1 MHDSLGTHNEPQ
13 YAETG
18 VPADAADLTEV
29 AAFAAK
35 VGNMRVGTT
44 TERNNATGA
53 DVWQGLLW
61 YDTDLNQYFSYDA
74 GWTMILSPDLTA
86 NIATF
91 STGWTGLT
99 AGHTPRVRRHG
110 SHVNLYGAISF
121 GTNANYNSMFT
132 VPAGFAPATTTVQF
146 IGAALVS
153 IGSGN
158 GEAAALVLTNG
169 VVSFAGTGYSTA
181 SLPGLGSIVTLG
193 GLSWWMD

>member
-44 TERNNATGA
+44 DERNNATGA
-53 DVWQGLLW
+53 DVWPGLLW
-61 YDTDLNQYFSYDA
+61 YDTTLKQYFSYDS
-74 GWTMILSPDLTA
+74 GWTMILSPDLSA
-86 NIATF
+86 NISAF

-99 AGHTPRVRRHG
+99 SGHTPRLRRHG
-110 SHVNLYGAISF
+110 NHVNAYGAIQF

-132 VPAGFAPATTTVQF
+132 VPAGFAPATTASQF
-146 IGAALVS
+146 IGTAIVS
-153 IGSGN
+153 VGSGN
-158 GEAAALVLTNG
+158 GEAVALLLTNG
-169 VVSFAGTGYSTA
+169 LVSTAGAGYSTA
-181 SLPGLGSIVTLG
+181 SLPANAVVTLG
-193 GLSWWMD
+193 GVSWWMD